1 MIIFRFSVVTIILS
15 WNLGFIF
22 SAFKCIYEY
31 KHNMLTL
38 LGSRKCTCLNGL
50 CSSIALSQVIHFT
63 PSKMS
68 NLLWCLLFL
77 WYLPTENVLC
87 NLIYY
92 ISWLLSVFLCQ
103 ECELCKGRKYLPILV
118 TNISKWPRTVLGI
131 KVVIKVNVYWM
142 SKSINEM
149 KVNEL
154 LIQVISNSF
163 KYYISVKTAIVK
175 GSEVTLKNAT
185 KL

>member
-1 MIIFRFSVVTIILS
+1 M
-15 WNLGFIF
+15 GFIF
-22 SAFKCIYEY
+22 SAFKCIYEH

-38 LGSRKCTCLNGL
+38 LGSCKCTRLNGL
-50 CSSIALSQVIHFT
+50 RSSIALSQKFIHFT

-92 ISWLLSVFLCQ
+92 ISWLLSVFLYQ
-103 ECELCKGRKYLPILV
+103 ECELCKGRKYLHILV
-118 TNISKWPRTVLGI
+118 TNISKRPRTVLGI
-131 KVVIKVNVYWM
+131 KVVIKINIYWM

-149 KVNEL
+149 EVNEL

-175 GSEVTLKNAT
+175 GSEVT
-185 KL
+185 